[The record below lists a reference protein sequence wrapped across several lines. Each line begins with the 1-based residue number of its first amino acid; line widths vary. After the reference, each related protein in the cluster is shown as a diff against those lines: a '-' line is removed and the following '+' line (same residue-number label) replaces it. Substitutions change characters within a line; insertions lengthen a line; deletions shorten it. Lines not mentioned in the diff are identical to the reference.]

1 MLAYFHSLEIHWLLR
16 YLNASIRAFALN
28 LDSKG
33 FSSLLLDARSIFRD
47 SWARIVVAEIKVMRE
62 NVFNSFNGNVYFVV
76 PFLTGSE
83 KNFQTEGF
91 ICLQLFF
98 HRLETQLFLVLF
110 RNIHSIGDLCFWKI
124 FNDEVFSS
132 ADSSEGGRKENF
144 TLVLEVELGLCA
156 HSSKGKLSAS
166 SW

>member
-1 MLAYFHSLEIHWLLR
+1 M
-16 YLNASIRAFALN
+16 
-28 LDSKG
+28 
-33 FSSLLLDARSIFRD
+33 
-47 SWARIVVAEIKVMRE
+47 VAEIKVMGE

-110 RNIHSIGDLCFWKI
+110 RNIHSIGDLCF
-124 FNDEVFSS
+124 
-132 ADSSEGGRKENF
+132 
-144 TLVLEVELGLCA
+144 
-156 HSSKGKLSAS
+156 
-166 SW
+166 